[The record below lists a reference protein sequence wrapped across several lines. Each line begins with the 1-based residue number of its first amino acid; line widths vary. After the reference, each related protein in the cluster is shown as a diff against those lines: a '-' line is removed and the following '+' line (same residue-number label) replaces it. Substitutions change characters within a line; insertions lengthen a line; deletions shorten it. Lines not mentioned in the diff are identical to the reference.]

1 MLNRRNR
8 ITLAALVAS
17 IWLCLLFGAGAYT
30 QNQTTQPNSPE
41 TAVSPSPAALPTPTP
56 IQPTNLHQWGAVT
69 LFHGLPSNRVRAIA
83 QTTDGTMWFGTDAG
97 LAKYD
102 GRRTQAVAAEGL
114 PSGRVLAITRDAD
127 GVLWIGTE
135 NGATRFVDNRFVP
148 VPRSEGKTIT
158 AILAPS
164 GKRALLATAEGLILD
179 CETGTRGDVNV
190 AMVPADPL
198 QSSDAERPGPLYL
211 TSLALAP
218 DGRLLVGT
226 HSRGILAIENG
237 KAHELGLRPRAY
249 FVEALTVSPEGKI
262 IVGAKTRSDSNG
274 LFEVR
279 ETSRTFQTDL
289 PTGTITALAT
299 GPEKDLWIATDG
311 RGAFHTPIGV
321 QTKHYTFDGTAGGLR
336 SDHIYSIFIDREEI
350 VWFGTDRGV
359 CRYDPHALRI
369 ENISTDPESNFI
381 RTLFQAHDGTLLA
394 GTNRGLFVYDPK
406 SESWTRVDALGR
418 STVYA
423 IAQDPSAALLIGA
436 SNGLFRYEG
445 EKPPSSTSSFVNLTA
460 RSGGVDAEGS
470 VRSIVEH
477 QGAIYI
483 ASFGRGVERVDG
495 DRVSRVWPQE
505 GSDNQLRDVISLCSD
520 SSALLIGTAQRGV
533 FSFDGKQAVQDPALS
548 SLVGTAIWSITRDAK
563 GLIWFASDRGVQ
575 VWDKALIEVAT
586 GSPVRSQYISNDPE
600 GTTSANH
607 PIWAAAS
614 GGGLIKAMYAAP
626 FGAIV
631 ARLDAEQG
639 LPSQNAFAVL
649 AIRDS
654 QGKATILVGTNRGLA
669 RFEPDALPPTLAPAE
684 VIGKRI
690 YSAEELRNGLNL
702 EYPQNSIVFNVAAL
716 SSRTF
721 PEQFQYGFT
730 LLDGTGKEIKKKL
743 SHDAQFALEGLKP
756 GRYQIRAVAYSRDLV
771 QSAPLVFNMS
781 VEKAPFPWTS
791 SALAILLGM
800 ALIALWWGY
809 WQNRR
814 IRQTRDELALANH
827 DLADARMDLANEA
840 EAERR
845 RIARDLH
852 DQTLADLR
860 NLMILTDRLP
870 VNGHT
875 ADTAVLAPT
884 TFRHEIESISTEIRR
899 ICEDLSPSA
908 LDNVGLGAALEWSV
922 INAVSHVSPEQK
934 FEYSVDCQDD
944 LEERAHFAPGVRMQ
958 IYRIAQ
964 EVINNICKHSGA
976 TRVSLR
982 AGVEQQTFVLSIED
996 NGRHF
1001 TMNEAKRGRGLTNI
1015 QSRAMMIEAEAEWK
1029 RLDESG
1035 MRFILRKPL
1044 SAVSETA
1051 GT

>member
-1 MLNRRNR
+1 
-8 ITLAALVAS
+8 
-17 IWLCLLFGAGAYT
+17 
-30 QNQTTQPNSPE
+30 
-41 TAVSPSPAALPTPTP
+41 
-56 IQPTNLHQWGAVT
+56 
-69 LFHGLPSNRVRAIA
+69 
-83 QTTDGTMWFGTDAG
+83 
-97 LAKYD
+97 
-102 GRRTQAVAAEGL
+102 
-114 PSGRVLAITRDAD
+114 
-127 GVLWIGTE
+127 
-135 NGATRFVDNRFVP
+135 
-148 VPRSEGKTIT
+148 
-158 AILAPS
+158 
-164 GKRALLATAEGLILD
+164 
-179 CETGTRGDVNV
+179 
-190 AMVPADPL
+190 
-198 QSSDAERPGPLYL
+198 
-211 TSLALAP
+211 
-218 DGRLLVGT
+218 
-226 HSRGILAIENG
+226 
-237 KAHELGLRPRAY
+237 
-249 FVEALTVSPEGKI
+249 
-262 IVGAKTRSDSNG
+262 
-274 LFEVR
+274 
-279 ETSRTFQTDL
+279 
-289 PTGTITALAT
+289 
-299 GPEKDLWIATDG
+299 
-311 RGAFHTPIGV
+311 
-321 QTKHYTFDGTAGGLR
+321 
-336 SDHIYSIFIDREEI
+336 
-350 VWFGTDRGV
+350 
-359 CRYDPHALRI
+359 
-369 ENISTDPESNFI
+369 
-381 RTLFQAHDGTLLA
+381 
-394 GTNRGLFVYDPK
+394 
-406 SESWTRVDALGR
+406 
-418 STVYA
+418 
-423 IAQDPSAALLIGA
+423 
-436 SNGLFRYEG
+436 
-445 EKPPSSTSSFVNLTA
+445 
-460 RSGGVDAEGS
+460 
-470 VRSIVEH
+470 
-477 QGAIYI
+477 
-483 ASFGRGVERVDG
+483 
-495 DRVSRVWPQE
+495 
-505 GSDNQLRDVISLCSD
+505 
-520 SSALLIGTAQRGV
+520 
-533 FSFDGKQAVQDPALS
+533 
-548 SLVGTAIWSITRDAK
+548 
-563 GLIWFASDRGVQ
+563 VQ
-575 VWDKALIEVAT
+575 VWNKALIDVAT
-586 GSPVRSQYISNDPE
+586 GSPARSLYISNDPE
-600 GTTSANH
+600 GTSSANH
-607 PIWAAAS
+607 SIWAAAS
-614 GGGLIKAMYAAP
+614 GGGLIKAIYAEP

-922 INAVSHVSPEQK
+922 INAVSHASPEQK